1 MYVLLNVKCYLNKFM
16 STSLPFIANI
26 KFSSYLH
33 DNHHHDEERKG
44 MFVISALKI
53 HPRPAP
59 LEKAPPRTSL
69 FSKTY
74 PRKATIRKGLASQ
87 PY

>member
-26 KFSSYLH
+26 KFSSYQH

-69 FSKTY
+69 MAMLSNICRFCNS
-74 PRKATIRKGLASQ
+74 
-87 PY
+87 